1 MKNSALAEWH
11 TLNLKTGETQTVR
24 LVRKRRRGRK
34 PTVKSIHARLAKAVH
49 RPPPRNSVRLI
60 VGGQET
66 VVLAGG
72 AARVQFIARVKN
84 HGTLLAKR
92 GSPLASEAWPPV
104 GQAARWYADV
114 IQCVPRSGQA
124 VARQVARLCGED
136 SRVTVPLRSLAD
148 AVGRTDSAGRARAYA
163 ERGIECLTEA
173 GWLSTETTGAGQN
186 IITTFY
192 LEPGDTGLDWFPE
205 DGDDWAELN

>member
-1 MKNSALAEWH
+1 MKNSALTEWR
-11 TLNLKTGETQTVR
+11 TLNLETGETQTVR
-24 LVRKRRRGRK
+24 LARTGRRGRK
-34 PTVKSIHARLAKAVH
+34 PTLKSIHTRLAKAVQH
-49 RPPPRNSVRLI
+49 PPSRNSVRLM
-60 VGGQET
+60 VSGQET
-66 VVLAGG
+66 AVVAGG
-72 AARVQFIARVKN
+72 AAGVEFTERVEH

-92 GSPLASEAWPPV
+92 GSLLASEAWPPF

-114 IQCVPRSGQA
+114 IQCVPRSGQV
-124 VARQVARLCGED
+124 VARQLARLCGED